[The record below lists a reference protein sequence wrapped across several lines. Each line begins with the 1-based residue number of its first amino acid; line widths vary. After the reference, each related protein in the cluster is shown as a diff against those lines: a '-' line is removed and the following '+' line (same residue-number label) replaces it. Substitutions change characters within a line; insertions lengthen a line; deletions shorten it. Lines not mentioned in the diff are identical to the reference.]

1 MKRILTYGTFDCFH
15 YGHFNI
21 LKRCADLGNK
31 LYVGVSSDDFNA
43 LKNKS
48 AVFDQ
53 NQRMEILRSLRFVDT
68 VFLES
73 SWEQKTVDIVNYRI
87 DLFVIGDDWVGNF
100 DYLRDFCEVMYL
112 PRTEGISSSLIRGIL
127 G

>member
-1 MKRILTYGTFDCFH
+1 
-15 YGHFNI
+15 
-21 LKRCADLGNK
+21 
-31 LYVGVSSDDFNA
+31 
-43 LKNKS
+43 
-48 AVFDQ
+48 
-53 NQRMEILRSLRFVDT
+53 
-68 VFLES
+68 LES

-112 PRTEGISSSLIRGIL
+112 PRTEGISSPLIRGIL